1 MPKIYVFP
9 VPTDRTINKPC
20 VLIER
25 SEILYLYNLNNEGDV
40 LLMNDDVRGW
50 FKGVAFDLGWN
61 HVEFHGDQCL
71 LKAVLVLQERN
82 PS

>member
-1 MPKIYVFP
+1 
-9 VPTDRTINKPC
+9 
-20 VLIER
+20 
-25 SEILYLYNLNNEGDV
+25 
-40 LLMNDDVRGW
+40 MNDDVRGW